1 MKVCESE
8 RLLIEHFDES
18 DCDFIIDL
26 LNQPS
31 FIKNI
36 ADKLVRTHDDAI
48 KYLTEG
54 PIASYEQN
62 GFGLNRVVLKET
74 NTPIGMCG
82 ILKRPQLEF
91 PDIGYAFLPDFWH
104 KGYAIEAAEAALNDV
119 RITHHLSII
128 QAVTNQDNVASIKL
142 LQKLDFQFLEL
153 IQLYPD
159 IPKNKLFQINLA

>member
-104 KGYAIEAAEAALNDV
+104 KGYAIESVKAVLRDGKDN
-119 RITHHLSII
+119 HQLSSI
-128 QAVTNQDNVASIKL
+128 QAITNPDNTSSIRL
-142 LQKLDFQFLEL
+142 LEKLDFEYISE
-153 IQLYPD
+153 IQLSD
-159 IPKNKLFQINLA
+159 DGDSAKLFQINF